1 MSLHE
6 ERDDRVSIK
15 QMTYHIFV
23 SRRRWFPSKCLR
35 TLNFL
40 GDKAMSNVPYKY
52 AAVERIRHQYLLI
65 CRTIHLADIIGKLN
79 TNNTYW
85 WMRHNIVMKTF
96 VALTIL
102 AIVGAAMADGNSR
115 VIDEILEL
123 ANPRVAREAKPEPEP
138 AKPSRPVYIPPPRPP
153 HPRLRREADPEPE
166 PAKPSRP
173 IYVPPPRPPH
183 PRLRREADAEPEPAY
198 RPVYVP
204 PPRPPHPRLRREADP
219 EPNPAKPSRP
229 VYIPPPRPP
238 HPVSI

>member
-23 SRRRWFPSKCLR
+23 SRRRTHQTSVS
-35 TLNFL
+35 
-40 GDKAMSNVPYKY
+40 SNLQNYPLS
-52 AAVERIRHQYLLI
+52 RHYW
-65 CRTIHLADIIGKLN
+65 N

-238 HPVSI
+238 HPRLR